1 MTSRKVIKSAFES
14 MMFVW
19 GQLLP
24 AKDAAEVFDISE
36 ADAVSKVMEYV
47 DSMG

>member
-1 MTSRKVIKSAFES
+1 LTSKKVIKSAFES
-14 MMFVW
+14 MLYVW

-36 ADAVSKVMEYV
+36 QESHRLF
-47 DSMG
+47 